1 MESTLVIRQTF
12 WELEE
17 EMPERAGRRARSY
30 TDFDIRYDSGHTDL
44 PDDSAKLDDAS
55 CKATAETCSSAGSS
69 ADVSESWADMD
80 TDTEFDESE
89 TYCTPPKAPEQQQV
103 QQHVMMP
110 VRFVMVPV
118 AQTNMVPQASALP
131 GNEVRSRV
139 APPPGNFA
147 APPGNFSAPPGNFS
161 LSLVQLKKSPAR
173 TTVVLRN
180 LPSQLSRSEFVT
192 ILEEAGFSEQYDF
205 LYLPTNFR
213 NMTAFGYAIVNFTD
227 PADAQAALEHF
238 QGSNVDGQDVIA
250 EWSKSQQGYDDL
262 VCRYRN
268 SPVMHSSVPD
278 KHKPILL
285 SKGHLQSFPPPT
297 EPLQPPRKFAPT
309 EVSGF

>member
-1 MESTLVIRQTF
+1 
-12 WELEE
+12 
-17 EMPERAGRRARSY
+17 
-30 TDFDIRYDSGHTDL
+30 
-44 PDDSAKLDDAS
+44 
-55 CKATAETCSSAGSS
+55 
-69 ADVSESWADMD
+69 MD

-89 TYCTPPKAPEQQQV
+89 TCCTPPKAPEQQQV
-103 QQHVMMP
+103 QQQVMMP
-110 VRFVMVPV
+110 MRFVMVPV
-118 AQTNMVPQASALP
+118 TQTNMVPQAP
-131 GNEVRSRV
+131 

-147 APPGNFSAPPGNFS
+147 APPGNFAAPPGNFAAPPGNFS
-161 LSLVQLKKSPAR
+161 LSPVQLKKSPAR

-192 ILEEAGFSEQYDF
+192 ILKDAGFSEQYDF

-238 QGSNVDGQDVIA
+238 QGTNVDGQDVIA

-268 SPVMHSSVPD
+268 SPVMHNSVPD

-285 SKGHLQSFPPPT
+285 SRGHLQSFPPPT
-297 EPLQPPRKFAPT
+297 EPLQPPRKFAII
-309 EVSGF
+309 EDSGFGGGRVSP